1 MKKVLKKL
9 IILERGD
16 KVILRINFDSE
27 IPIYIQI
34 KNQVIEGIAKGEIDK
49 NEELPSV
56 RSLAEDIGV
65 NMHTV
70 NKAYSILK
78 DEGYIKIDRRK
89 GAIVDLNLSQSMEGF
104 KEEVN
109 TNLYYYMAQCFN
121 RGIDKEDIKSYIDKV
136 FLNFKNDEGE

>member
-1 MKKVLKKL
+1 M
-9 IILERGD
+9 
-16 KVILRINFDSE
+16 ILRINFDSE

-70 NKAYSILK
+70 NKTYNILK

-89 GAIVDLNLSQSMEGF
+89 GAFISLNLEESNNKF
-104 KEEVN
+104 KRNFEEE
-109 TNLYYYMAQCFN
+109 LEYYIAECCN
-121 RGIDKEDIKSYIDKV
+121 RGISKDDINKIIDEKYGLFKEKK
-136 FLNFKNDEGE
+136 